1 MSKPVIPIEIKAVM
15 PANGGSALFLGND
28 SKSFVIYIDHFL
40 GNAISMAVRKLSAE
54 RPQTHELFAQ
64 VLKGLGAELDRVV
77 INDQNEGVFYARLIF
92 TMTNEVVQRKVVEI
106 DARPSDSVA
115 LAAHL
120 GAPLFVAT
128 SVWEEVEDMSDLLK
142 QMQSDS
148 EEPGDPRIPF

>member
-1 MSKPVIPIEIKAVM
+1 MSKSVIPIEIKAVM

-28 SKSFVIYIDHFL
+28 SKSFVIYIDHSL

-64 VLKGLGAELDRVV
+64 VLQGLGAELDRVV
-77 INDQNEGVFYARLIF
+77 INDQSGGVFYARLIF
-92 TMTNEVVQRKVVEI
+92 TMTNEIVQKKVVEI

-128 SVWEEVEDMSDLLK
+128 SVWEEAEDMSGLLK
-142 QMQSDS
+142 QMQADS
-148 EEPGDPRIPF
+148 GEPDDPRIPF